1 MKRLTD
7 GRRWIDKKVCTP
19 ATLELFFKAD
29 EERPS
34 KKRTADEEAALAIC
48 ARCPVSGNCL
58 EYALNHFEVG
68 IWGGTTTDM
77 RRSIRRVGRK
87 AGCPRCQSRML
98 TRDAD
103 TQICLSC
110 ALSWLL

>member
-1 MKRLTD
+1 MKRLIAD
-7 GRRWIDKKVCTP
+7 RDWIAKKVCTP
-19 ATLELFFKAD
+19 ATSELFFKAD

-34 KKRTADEEAALAIC
+34 KKRTEDEEAALAIC

-58 EYALNHFEVG
+58 EYALKNVEVG

-77 RRSIRRVGRK
+77 RRSIRRVGYK
-87 AGCPRCQSRML
+87 AGCPRCRSRML